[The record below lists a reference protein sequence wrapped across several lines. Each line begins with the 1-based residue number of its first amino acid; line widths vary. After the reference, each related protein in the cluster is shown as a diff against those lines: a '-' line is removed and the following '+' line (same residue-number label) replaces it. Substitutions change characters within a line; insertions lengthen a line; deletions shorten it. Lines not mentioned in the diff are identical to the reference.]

1 MPSKLIYN
9 ENNWLFEEPQKNIV
23 HDITIDDINQ
33 LLNYAEQDDMWAKS
47 VKNEVIERDKAIK
60 SGTYAKKMDWIL
72 EELQIMQT
80 SGTVI
85 QMPFGLRVIT
95 FPSKRQLF
103 RGEIQNYHRSIPSLN
118 RIFKEDMEE
127 NEKEL
132 NRVIAHLR
140 KWQFG
145 NLIWNINIVPY
156 WQAKL
161 SDVNLDALA
170 QHYGFATHLMD
181 LTNDFKAALFFATC
195 KYVPETDSYRPLMQ
209 DEIDKN
215 KDTKYGY
222 IFHAPDWSI
231 DYLNGAGFM
240 KAMELQDPNREFY
253 LQSGDMDGMAFQ
265 IGYQPLQRCDHQ
277 SGYIYPMRNEQSL
290 QENWHFEKMRFKYS
304 VELSQ
309 QVFQMMDEGKK
320 VFPNEGIM
328 ELRNYIE
335 SIKHSVTFSMEELQG
350 VYDNDGIDK
359 KIFPTINDLK
369 KKLVGYITS
378 DGVITIQDK
387 PIIYDIPEATLKIVN
402 SHYDG
407 KDLLQAIGGI
417 LHQTYPDEE
426 YRRQCCIKIYGK
438 LI

>member
-1 MPSKLIYN
+1 
-9 ENNWLFEEPQKNIV
+9 
-23 HDITIDDINQ
+23 
-33 LLNYAEQDDMWAKS
+33 
-47 VKNEVIERDKAIK
+47 
-60 SGTYAKKMDWIL
+60 
-72 EELQIMQT
+72 
-80 SGTVI
+80 
-85 QMPFGLRVIT
+85 
-95 FPSKRQLF
+95 
-103 RGEIQNYHRSIPSLN
+103 
-118 RIFKEDMEE
+118 
-127 NEKEL
+127 
-132 NRVIAHLR
+132 
-140 KWQFG
+140 
-145 NLIWNINIVPY
+145 
-156 WQAKL
+156 
-161 SDVNLDALA
+161 
-170 QHYGFATHLMD
+170 
-181 LTNDFKAALFFATC
+181 
-195 KYVPETDSYRPLMQ
+195 
-209 DEIDKN
+209 
-215 KDTKYGY
+215 
-222 IFHAPDWSI
+222 
-231 DYLNGAGFM
+231 
-240 KAMELQDPNREFY
+240 MELQDPNREFY

-290 QENWHFEKMRFKYS
+290 QENWHFEKMRFKHS

>member
-290 QENWHFEKMRFKYS
+290 QENWHFEKMRFKHS

-309 QVFQMMDEGKK
+309 QVFHMMDEGKK